1 MHDIE
6 VKGGRF
12 NDLLKK
18 IIFKRQ
24 ISVMITS
31 ECMIITS
38 EQDYVI

>member
-6 VKGGRF
+6 VGVGRF

-18 IIFKRQ
+18 FIFKRQ
-24 ISVMITS
+24 ISVMVTS

-38 EQDYVI
+38 EQYYVI